1 MNKAALMNVL
11 KYAPLAFGLLLL
23 CVGAFFVPWHD
34 VVPYFSRLNFM
45 SYISI
50 LALGVSYYVARII
63 RYYYMLGVLSEPR
76 SLSRTV
82 LAYFTA
88 QPVSLLP
95 GGEAYRV
102 VTLNEHGDVPTSK
115 GISVVFIQSFTENIA
130 MILLALVSAVILN
143 QYVLIIFGL
152 LLLYL
157 VIFVLVRARRTAEK
171 SHRILNKLPF
181 INFARSK
188 YHSFILKNKTLLS
201 GTSLVVLILSGFIS
215 TLIAS
220 TLLFIVANDIGIH
233 LDFAHAVVAFTLP
246 TVLQNI
252 SFLPGGIGVNE
263 QGTVGVLALLGASV
277 PAAVALT
284 LIMRFVTLVLG
295 VAIGLIALLIAKLQ
309 QKNYPP
315 KSPALVREKM

>member
-1 MNKAALMNVL
+1 MNAL

-23 CVGAFFVPWHD
+23 GIGAFFVPWRD
-34 VVPYFSRLNFM
+34 VTPYFSRLNLM

-50 LALGVSYYVARII
+50 LVLGVAYYVARII
-63 RYYYMLGVLSEPR
+63 RYHYMLGVLKEPLP
-76 SLSRTV
+76 LSKTI

-88 QPVSLLP
+88 QPISLLP

-115 GISVVFIQSFTENIA
+115 GVSIVFIQSFTENIA
-130 MILLALVSAVILN
+130 MILLALASAVILN
-143 QYVLIIFGL
+143 RYVLVVFGL

-157 VIFVLVRARRTAEK
+157 VIFILVRTRRTAAR

-181 INFARSK
+181 VNFARSK
-188 YHSFILKNKTLLS
+188 YQSFILKNRTLLS
-201 GTSLVVLILSGFIS
+201 GKSLIILILSGFIS

-220 TLLFIVANDIGIH
+220 TLLFIAANDIGIH
-233 LDFAHAVVAFTLP
+233 LDFAHAIVAFTLP

-252 SFLPGGIGVNE
+252 SFMPGGIGVNE
-263 QGTVGVLALLGASV
+263 QGTVGILTLLGSSV

-284 LIMRFVTLVLG
+284 LIMRFVTLVMG
-295 VAIGLIALLIAKLQ
+295 VIIGLIALLIAKLL
-309 QKNYPP
+309 P
-315 KSPALVREKM
+315 KSYRLKTPALVREKS